1 MKIRVIS
8 RVSHL
13 ISEGW
18 SPGGM
23 RLTANICA
31 ASSGLLNRFTNIRN
45 AQTSVADLAFPS
57 FKKQNEVYD
66 CWVYTFIRCFKQMY
80 HLYIL
85 NCVHKLP
92 SFICTQSTNFIKPVI
107 HDHYF
112 TWQLLLVTDLKS
124 AQLTKLWCAINNML
138 ISCDLCLLA
147 ERQHFQYLH

>member
-66 CWVYTFIRCFKQMY
+66 C
-80 HLYIL
+80 
-85 NCVHKLP
+85 
-92 SFICTQSTNFIKPVI
+92 
-107 HDHYF
+107 
-112 TWQLLLVTDLKS
+112 
-124 AQLTKLWCAINNML
+124 
-138 ISCDLCLLA
+138 
-147 ERQHFQYLH
+147 